1 MIILVGPSASGK
13 TEVCKL
19 LCKKYGYEKFVTT
32 TTREKRVGEIDG
44 IDYNFVSIDNFK
56 NLIKNNSLIEYTQY
70 NNNFYGTEKNNIQ
83 LNTILIVDPNGLKSF
98 QKLNDSSIVSFLL
111 TCDENSRINRMKERK
126 DSIEKINERI
136 KIDKVNFSE
145 EKTNSVNFII
155 PTSNKTIE
163 EIADKVNNLYK
174 DKINHQN

>member
-1 MIILVGPSASGK
+1 
-13 TEVCKL
+13 
-19 LCKKYGYEKFVTT
+19 
-32 TTREKRVGEIDG
+32 
-44 IDYNFVSIDNFK
+44 
-56 NLIKNNSLIEYTQY
+56 
-70 NNNFYGTEKNNIQ
+70 
-83 LNTILIVDPNGLKSF
+83 
-98 QKLNDSSIVSFLL
+98 
-111 TCDENSRINRMKERK
+111 MKEKK

-155 PTSNKTIE
+155 TTSNKTIE